1 MNEYGKRDKRVIF
14 QDTDKRH
21 AELKIKLHYD
31 GLSQSEFFREI
42 VSAYLKEDPLIIE
55 IVDSI
60 KERADKQKQRQRNIT
75 KKDRQIAE
83 QTETNFALNN
93 SEVESIFDLLEKE
106 TKI

>member
-1 MNEYGKRDKRVIF
+1 MGEYGKRDKKIIF

-42 VSAYLKEDPLIIE
+42 VSTYLEEDPLIIE
-55 IVDSI
+55 VVDGI
-60 KERADKQKQRQRNIT
+60 KEKINRQKSRQRDIT
-75 KKDRQIAE
+75 KKERQMASQPKE
-83 QTETNFALNN
+83 NFALNQD
-93 SEVESIFDLLEKE
+93 EVESIFDLLEKE

>member
-1 MNEYGKRDKRVIF
+1 MGEYGKRDKKIIF

-42 VSAYLKEDPLIIE
+42 VSTYLEEDPLIIE
-55 IVDSI
+55 VVDGI
-60 KERADKQKQRQRNIT
+60 KEKINRQKSRQRDIT
-75 KKDRQIAE
+75 KKERQMAS
-83 QTETNFALNN
+83 QTKENFALNQD
-93 SEVESIFDLLEKE
+93 EVESIFDLLEKE

>member
-1 MNEYGKRDKRVIF
+1 MGEYGKRDKKITF

-42 VSAYLKEDPLIIE
+42 VSTYLEEDPLIIE
-55 IVDSI
+55 VVDGI
-60 KERADKQKQRQRNIT
+60 KEKINRQKSRQRDIT
-75 KKDRQIAE
+75 KKERQMAS
-83 QTETNFALNN
+83 QTKENFALNQD
-93 SEVESIFDLLEKE
+93 EVESIFDLLEKE

>member
-1 MNEYGKRDKRVIF
+1 VGEYGKRDKKIIF

-42 VSAYLKEDPLIIE
+42 VSTYLEEDPLIIE
-55 IVDSI
+55 VVDGI
-60 KERADKQKQRQRNIT
+60 KEKINRQKSRQRDIT
-75 KKDRQIAE
+75 KKERQMAS
-83 QTETNFALNN
+83 QTKENFALNQD
-93 SEVESIFDLLEKE
+93 EVESIFDLLEKE